1 MEQIKILEIINR
13 WGYLNLEQIALLI
26 NKQIK
31 NVERQLSFLKQKQLV
46 LINQVTR
53 KNIYHLS
60 NLGKHYL
67 SKDNKKSK
75 LNLNQLAH
83 QDLLIKWLTKQK
95 DIASYENELELKSWN
110 SKQEIYPDLMIEYEN
125 GTKVWVEIE
134 RTRKSK
140 ERIEDKLDNMRDHI
154 KDNHKVIWVVPDE
167 KMAKFIQ
174 EQINH
179 YNWYKEAHNIEIF
192 NI

>member
-13 WGYLNLEQIALLI
+13 WGYLNIEQIALLI
-26 NKQIK
+26 NKQHK
-31 NVERQLSFLKQKQLV
+31 NVERQLSFLKQKQLI

-53 KNIYHLS
+53 KNIYYLS
-60 NLGKHYL
+60 NLGKQL
-67 SKDNKKSK
+67 LGKEKNKSK

-83 QDLLIKWLTKQK
+83 QDLIIKWLSKQK

-110 SKQEIYPDLMIEYEN
+110 SKQDKYPDLMVEYEN

-134 RTRKSK
+134 LTRKSK

-154 KDNHKVIWVVPDE
+154 KDGHNIIWVVPNE
-167 KMAKFIQ
+167 VMKKFIDK
-174 EQINH
+174 QIKI
-179 YNWYKEAHNIEIF
+179 YNWKLDQHHIEIF
-192 NI
+192 NL